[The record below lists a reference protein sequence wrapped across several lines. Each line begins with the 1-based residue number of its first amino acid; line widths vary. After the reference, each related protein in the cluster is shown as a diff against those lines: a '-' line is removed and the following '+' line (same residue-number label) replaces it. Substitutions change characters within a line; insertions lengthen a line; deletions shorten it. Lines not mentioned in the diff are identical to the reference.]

1 MVGSNNIWQIAED
14 WLSGSMSET
23 DAAAL
28 KVKMETDAA
37 FANEFQETIN
47 VISSFEGSGRQKRF
61 RTMLR
66 DIHDKQAT
74 QAQPKKAKQILFTP
88 QLWRTAAVAATV
100 ALFISTLTF
109 WGLKSADK
117 HTDAQYNTISREV
130 DHIKKVQALQQAEQN
145 KLKADITKNNKQTPP
160 VSEAKYTGT
169 GFAVTNDGYI
179 VTAWHVINDGKGAYD
194 SVYVQ
199 THDGQYYK
207 ANLVNFSAEHDV
219 AILKVEKKGF
229 RFAKG
234 DVPYTFST
242 AKAGLGSDIFTLGYK
257 DDITTQYSKGYI
269 SSRNGYDDNHMQYTL
284 VLPVGHGQSGSPVVD
299 DKGNILALLTAVG
312 AEAEANTYAVSTKA
326 IVDLVQAKIPDDKS
340 FHLPK
345 ANKLGHITR
354 QQMVEKIETYT
365 VSVKVYKK

>member
-145 KLKADITKNNKQTPP
+145 KLKADITKNNKPTPP